1 MQLASSIRYG
11 GLLVNACDCNY
22 EDYKNLGLVCPN
34 CHESVFLTQGHE
46 RHYKS
51 TKTST
56 VTAHFN
62 HRQEK
67 SAQAI
72 ALCEL
77 RVKQISP
84 AEIKRRESASRNQ
97 RLRLFNRH
105 LWNILTMCYKL
116 ENFAQRQELVEEGFI
131 KVCPDPQIA
140 LQIKKAYTSLLS
152 GRMAKE
158 SNRLVSQAEQ
168 FINDLRSK
176 VNQEQVELHERLE
189 PFVALCRQA
198 IDRKMQVEIYKEVIA
213 VLVQKK
219 HLPILEKLVEL
230 SLYNLTVMTALT
242 QSSNSSDCD
251 RLQMLNSFFA
261 SKLQL
266 KDEAI
271 SEVFD
276 DLVTIY
282 LSKNQPGIVAVY
294 DFVRSEILETIAL
307 TPWAEGFEK
316 YAEAQMRFS

>member
-1 MQLASSIRYG
+1 MQLSASIRYG
-11 GLLVNACDCNY
+11 GLLVNASDCSY

-34 CHESVFLTQGHE
+34 CHESVFLIQGHD
-46 RHYKS
+46 RHYS
-51 TKTST
+51 KTNKTIT
-56 VTAHFN
+56 VAQHFN
-62 HRQEK
+62 HRENK

-77 RVKQISP
+77 RVKQISA
-84 AEIKRRESASRNQ
+84 AEIKRRENASKNQ

-105 LWNILTMCYKL
+105 LWNILTTCYKL
-116 ENFAQRQELVEEGFI
+116 DNFTQRQQLVEQGFI
-131 KVCPDPQIA
+131 KVCLDPQIA

-152 GRMAKE
+152 QMLAKE
-158 SNRLVSQAEQ
+158 RDRLISQSEQ

-176 VNQEQVELHERLE
+176 VTQEQQLHENLQ
-189 PFVALCRQA
+189 PIIALWRQA
-198 IDRKMQVEIYKEVIA
+198 IDCKMQVEIYQEVIA

-219 HLPILEKLVEL
+219 HLPILEKLIEI
-230 SLYNLTVMTALT
+230 SLYNLAVITALS
-242 QSSNSSDCD
+242 QSSNFSDHD

-276 DLVTIY
+276 DLVAIY
-282 LSKNQPGIVAVY
+282 LSKNQPGMVAVGN
-294 DFVRSEILETIAL
+294 FVKSDILETIAL

-316 YAEAQMRFS
+316 YANL